1 MAPFSR
7 CKKYYSSCIVM
18 LYANSNT
25 AVLYEVLLDNSI
37 KVILDGF
44 EAKDVVRN
52 LVQCLVK

>member
-1 MAPFSR
+1 
-7 CKKYYSSCIVM
+7 M